1 MGGTVQDQFG
11 AASVAEQ
18 AELSGLNARMS
29 SSLLP
34 FRDSNGFRKLLVVL
48 TEPGA
53 AALKIIP
60 DYQRYSSQPSHLCC

>member
-1 MGGTVQDQFG
+1 MQDQFG

-18 AELSGLNARMS
+18 VELSGLNARMS

-60 DYQRYSSQPSHLCC
+60 NYQRCCPQPSHLCC

>member
-1 MGGTVQDQFG
+1 MQDQFG
-11 AASVAEQ
+11 AASPQEQ

-53 AALKIIP
+53 AASEIIP
-60 DYQRYSSQPSHLCC
+60 SCQRCRSQPSHLCR